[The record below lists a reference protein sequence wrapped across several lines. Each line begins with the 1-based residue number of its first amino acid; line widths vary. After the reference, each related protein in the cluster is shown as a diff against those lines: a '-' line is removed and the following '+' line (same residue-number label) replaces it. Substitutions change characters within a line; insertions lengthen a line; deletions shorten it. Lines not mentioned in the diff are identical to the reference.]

1 MARRSKK
8 SVAIETLKE
17 IEILSLGVI
26 ESMSEHDK
34 ATYLLLR
41 KIDYLIDLIL
51 SERGYP
57 ALKNKLDSINKLF

>member
-17 IEILSLGVI
+17 MEILSLGVI
-26 ESMSEHDK
+26 ESMSDYDK

-41 KIDYLIDLIL
+41 KIDYLIDVMIP
-51 SERGYP
+51 ERGYP
-57 ALKNKLDSINKLF
+57 ALKHKLDVNQYLF